1 MGEDNQPRD
10 SEASSGQ
17 VSAPEMVTRHLMLQA
32 GVRILSKVHQARQA
46 RDLGAQDQDDH
57 REVQGPAQ
65 LRGPGNN
72 TVSGLTSHFRGP
84 DDDVDDDVDDDD
96 DDAGP
101 PHARGVYQ
109 VHPGQT
115 QSKQETD

>member
-1 MGEDNQPRD
+1 
-10 SEASSGQ
+10 
-17 VSAPEMVTRHLMLQA
+17 MVTTHLMLQA

-46 RDLGAQDQDDH
+46 WDLGAQDQDDH

-72 TVSGLTSHFRGP
+72 TVSGFTSHFRGP
-84 DDDVDDDVDDDD
+84 DDDIDDDD

-101 PHARGVYQ
+101 PLAGGVHQ

>member
-1 MGEDNQPRD
+1 
-10 SEASSGQ
+10 
-17 VSAPEMVTRHLMLQA
+17 MLQA

-72 TVSGLTSHFRGP
+72 TGSGFTSHFRGP
-84 DDDVDDDVDDDD
+84 DDDVDDDVDD
-96 DDAGP
+96 AGP
-101 PHARGVYQ
+101 PLARGVHQ